1 MYMHKIWWILLFNQ
15 EDHKL
20 IYNTCMLIFKKVYR
34 AQAFVVFLKKLAF
47 NYRNLTAFP
56 NENQKAKG

>member
-1 MYMHKIWWILLFNQ
+1 
-15 EDHKL
+15 
-20 IYNTCMLIFKKVYR
+20 MLIFKKVYR
-34 AQAFVVFLKKLAF
+34 AQTFVVFLKKLAF